1 MIGYIQIVSLLAA
14 VLLFGMCVA
23 SVVLGASDSVQSGL
37 FNAMSVFAILQ
48 WFCSLERRLTALEK
62 RREE

>member
-14 VLLFGMCVA
+14 VLLFCMCVA
-23 SVVLGASDSVQSGL
+23 LVVLGAPDSVRSGL

-48 WFCSLERRLTALEK
+48 WFCSLERRLTELEK
-62 RREE
+62 RKTE